1 MRACVVCVHVCGVH
15 VCTVSAL
22 YARVCARVCEC
33 MRVLSVHMCECMP
46 VCEQSCVVSACVR
59 VCEYCVCILV

>member
-1 MRACVVCVHVCGVH
+1 MHVCVH
-15 VCTVSAL
+15 
-22 YARVCARVCEC
+22 VCEC

-59 VCEYCVCILV
+59 VCEYCVCILVCECMRVL